1 MLKRSIVDKLKKK
14 NFTNLVVYGFGQGF
28 NLLTPLLAV
37 PYIVSKCGIENFG
50 KTGVGMALSFFL
62 VVIVD
67 FGADII
73 GVKEVSVNRDDSK
86 ILANIFIT
94 TYAAKLL
101 LTVGLLLILS
111 LLFIY
116 VPYFN
121 REKSMFFLCLPI
133 LIGQFINPI
142 WFLQG
147 IEDFKWITVLNISTK
162 MLYLVGIFIF
172 IKKPADYIFVNLCW
186 GMGMILP
193 FSFGVLRCMKTF
205 DLSFR
210 SLIFSNVVKLLKEDY
225 KFCVSQ
231 LFLSMKNY
239 SPMLLIGFFGG
250 FAVAGQYK
258 IIEQIIMPIRTYLQ
272 MIFRFFYP
280 KLCYE
285 IFQSKSQGIAYWKKI
300 NTINLVIIFGLLTTI
315 FIFSKQILGFFKVE
329 QGNVDS
335 MAVVLKYALLIPLFI
350 TGSFTFEQLLFSI
363 GKRSI
368 YIKVTIVTVILN
380 FTIMFFLFQSYG
392 LYGLITS
399 LLITEAIVI
408 LCYGIILKTFFKPTP
423 SENERDNS

>member
-1 MLKRSIVDKLKKK
+1 MLKQNIAALLKKEK
-14 NFTNLVVYGFGQGF
+14 HTNLVIYGFGQGF

-37 PYIVSKCGIENFG
+37 PYIVSKCGLENFG

-73 GVKEVSVNRDDSK
+73 GVKEVSVNRSDSK
-86 ILANIFIT
+86 ILGKIFVT

-101 LTVGLLLILS
+101 LTVALLLLLS

-116 VPYFN
+116 LPYFN

-162 MLYLVGIFIF
+162 VLYLIGIFIF
-172 IKKPADYIFVNLCW
+172 IKKPEDYIFVNLCW
-186 GMGMILP
+186 GVGMILP
-193 FSFGVLRCMKTF
+193 FLFGVLRCMKTF

-210 SLIFSNVVKLLKEDY
+210 SLVWDNVVKLLKDDY

-250 FAVAGQYK
+250 FAIAGQYK

-285 IFQSKSQGIAYWKKI
+285 IFQSKSKGIAYWKKI
-300 NTINLVIIFGLLTTI
+300 NTINLVIILGLLTII
-315 FIFSKQILGFFKVE
+315 FIFSKEILGFFKVE
-329 QGNVDS
+329 QGNIDYMS
-335 MAVVLKYALLIPLFI
+335 SILKYALLIPLLI

-368 YIKVTIVTVILN
+368 YIKVTIITVIIN
-380 FTIMFFLFQSYG
+380 FTIMYFLFQFHG

-408 LCYGIILKTFFKPTP
+408 LCYGMILKTFFNQTP
-423 SENERDNS
+423 IENERDHS